1 MSLRGRLLV
10 ATLVLVT
17 LGLLAADG
25 VTYGLLRSSL
35 FGRVDRQLQLLASGA
50 LRAPRVDFGSPAERD
65 RVTYASFAELLDGSG
80 NSVSAFPLS
89 FGRVD
94 LPKLPPRLP
103 GASAAASQT
112 DAQIFTARGAQNG
125 VRYRVLAAPVVDG
138 GTLVVGIPLADVDA
152 TLHRLMFV
160 EGGATAAVL
169 IAVGLLALWLVKI
182 GLRPL
187 EEMGHTADAIAA
199 GDLSKRVEP
208 ADGRTEVGRLGIALN
223 AMLERIE
230 TAFAAR
236 AASEARLRR
245 FIGDASHELRTPL
258 TSIRGYAELF
268 RRGAKARPDDLAK
281 SMRRIEEE
289 SARMGTLVD
298 ELLLLARLDQ
308 GRPLERAPV
317 DLARVATDAVEDA
330 RVIQPDRSIEIET
343 PDALV
348 VEGDEARLRQVV
360 ANLVGNAL
368 VHTPAEAKVRVRAVT
383 AGAEAFVEV
392 SDTGP
397 GLSDED
403 AKRVF
408 DRFYRVDTS
417 RSRESGGGVGL
428 GLSIVAAIAE
438 AHGGRVWVNTAPGAG
453 ATFTVALPIVP
464 APGHADAPAADA

>member
-1 MSLRGRLLV
+1 VSLRGRLIV

-25 VTYGLLRSSL
+25 VTYELLHSSL
-35 FGRVDRQLQLLASGA
+35 YDRVDRQLQLLATGA
-50 LRAPRVDFGSPAERD
+50 LRANRVDFGAPGDRD
-65 RVTYASFAELLDGSG
+65 RVADASFAELLDTSG
-80 NSVSAFPLS
+80 NLVSAFPLS

-94 LPKLPPRLP
+94 LPKLPANLP
-103 GASAAASQT
+103 GASANASTQGGA
-112 DAQIFTARGAQNG
+112 DIFTTRGARIG
-125 VRYRVLAAPVVDG
+125 VRYRVLAAPVVAG
-138 GTLVVGIPLADVDA
+138 GTLVVGVPLADVDA
-152 TLHRLMFV
+152 TLHRLLFV
-160 EGGATAAVL
+160 ETGATVAVL
-169 IAVGLLALWLVKI
+169 VAVGLLALWLVKL

-199 GDLSKRVEP
+199 GDLSRRVDH
-208 ADGRTEVGRLGIALN
+208 ADGRTEVGRLGMALN

-230 TAFAAR
+230 NAFAAR

-289 SARMGTLVD
+289 SARMGELVD

-308 GRPLERAPV
+308 GRPLDREPV
-317 DLARVATDAVEDA
+317 DLARIASDAVEDA
-330 RVIQPDRSIEIET
+330 RVIQPDRDIDLTAPET
-343 PDALV
+343 LV

-360 ANLVGNAL
+360 TNLVGNAL
-368 VHTPAEAKVRVRAVT
+368 VHTPRDAHVHVRVDST
-383 AGAEAFVEV
+383 AAEAFVEV
-392 SDTGP
+392 ADTGS

-408 DRFYRVDTS
+408 DRFYRVDPS
-417 RSRESGGGVGL
+417 RSRETGGGVGL
-428 GLSIVAAIAE
+428 GLSIVSAIAE
-438 AHGGRVWVNTAPGAG
+438 AHGGHVSLQTAPGQG
-453 ATFTVALPIVP
+453 ATFTVAIPLPQPP
-464 APGHADAPAADA
+464 ASHAD

>member
-25 VTYGLLRSSL
+25 ATYGLLRSSL
-35 FGRVDRQLQLLASGA
+35 YDRVDRQLQLLASGA
-50 LRAPRVDFGSPAERD
+50 LRAPRVDFGPNDSN
-65 RVTYASFAELLDGSG
+65 RVTYASWAELLDSSGS
-80 NSVSAFPLS
+80 VVTAFPLS

-94 LPKLPPRLP
+94 LPRLPSKLP
-103 GASAAASQT
+103 GTASAASQ
-112 DAQIFTARGAQNG
+112 ANARLFTAKGAQNG
-125 VRYRVLAAPVVDG
+125 VRYRVLAAPIVEG
-138 GTLVVGIPLADVDA
+138 GTLVVGVPLADVDI
-152 TLHRLMFV
+152 TLHRLLFI

-169 IAVGLLALWLVKI
+169 LAVGLLALWLVKL

-187 EEMGHTADAIAA
+187 EEMGRTADAIAA
-199 GDLSKRVEP
+199 GDLSRRVEP
-208 ADGRTEVGRLGIALN
+208 ADDHTEVGRLGVALN

-230 TAFAAR
+230 GAFAAR

-268 RRGAKARPDDLAK
+268 RRGARARPDDLAK

-317 DLARVATDAVEDA
+317 DLTHIASDAVEDA
-330 RVIQPDRSIEIET
+330 RVVQPGRNIEFEA
-343 PDALV
+343 PGSLV
-348 VEGDEARLRQVV
+348 VHGDDARLRQAVG
-360 ANLVGNAL
+360 NLVGNAL
-368 VHTPAEAKVRVRAVT
+368 VHTPADANVRVRVGT
-383 AGAEAFVEV
+383 SGGEAFVEV
-392 SDTGP
+392 SDSGP
-397 GLSDED
+397 GLPPED
-403 AKRVF
+403 AGRVF
-408 DRFYRVDTS
+408 DRFYRVDPS

-428 GLSIVAAIAE
+428 GLSIVAAIVE
-438 AHGGRVWVNTAPGAG
+438 AHGGRVWLETSPGQG
-453 ATFTVALPIVP
+453 ATFTIAVP
-464 APGHADAPAADA
+464 LETAAFAD